1 MKKIAIAFGI
11 IACLA
16 VLSML
21 LTSATAQEEEDDDF
35 WMCCPGR
42 FGDLYMKA
50 GAEDPAIVHYVKDV
64 RGIGY
69 ADCQSSIATH
79 PGNRGIESTTSTRG
93 TAVTHRDYQTITM
106 DTNPGN
112 PIFNMTSEM
121 NMSYRNVVFS
131 DGLVTPLVRT
141 LSGGTSVASYVTG
154 SAVSE
159 KYMETYDISG
169 EFAHTGNGTHSLTTI
184 ANRSVY
190 GTSHFAVTIQDIEDH
205 HHKIMRVRDEYTGSF
220 EMDREVEVVRY
231 IP

>member
-21 LTSATAQEEEDDDF
+21 LTSATAQEDDF
-35 WMCCPGR
+35 WMCCPGGS
-42 FGDLYMKA
+42 GDLY
-50 GAEDPAIVHYVKDV
+50 GGGGIDDPAIVRYLKDV

-112 PIFNMTSEM
+112 PIFNMSSEM

-131 DGLVTPLVRT
+131 DGLVTPIIR
-141 LSGGTSVASYVTG
+141 
-154 SAVSE
+154 
-159 KYMETYDISG
+159 
-169 EFAHTGNGTHSLTTI
+169 
-184 ANRSVY
+184 
-190 GTSHFAVTIQDIEDH
+190 
-205 HHKIMRVRDEYTGSF
+205 
-220 EMDREVEVVRY
+220 
-231 IP
+231 